1 MSTRPF
7 ARAPLVLVFLA
18 AGALNDPQSP
28 TSENDAASP
37 RGPAADVTAA
47 ATYTVKNLGTLR
59 GAQAEANA
67 INDQGRVVGWSET
80 RSGNTHAFL
89 WQNGTMRDLGTF
101 GGSTSVAWDINRA
114 GLRRRPSPAQAMRS
128 PEGRRVQ
135 GPRDPRSGVRH
146 RHGRQHQI
154 AGILGPF
161 LDAEGEERDMT
172 DPLLAGYLD
181 FHRGE
186 RHDQPSLRYEQRRAR
201 GRQRTR

>member
-114 GLRRRPSPAQAMRS
+114 GKIVGGSATASGAGHPRRRPCVHLKDGVFKDLGTHGPEFATATAVNTRS
-128 PEGRRVQ
+128 PGFSGRSSTR
-135 GPRDPRSGVRH
+135 RERS
-146 RHGRQHQI
+146 
-154 AGILGPF
+154 A
-161 LDAEGEERDMT
+161 T
-172 DPLLAGYLD
+172 
-181 FHRGE
+181 
-186 RHDQPSLRYEQRRAR
+186 
-201 GRQRTR
+201 